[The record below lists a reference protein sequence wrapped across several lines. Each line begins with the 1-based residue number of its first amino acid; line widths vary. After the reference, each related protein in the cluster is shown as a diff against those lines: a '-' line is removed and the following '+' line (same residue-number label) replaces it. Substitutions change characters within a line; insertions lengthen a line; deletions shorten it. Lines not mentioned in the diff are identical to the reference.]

1 MKTLTYTLLAAGVL
15 CSASLALAAQDTR
28 PERDSTTSEQMRQR
42 PDSNTE
48 SRYPN
53 TDIKRDPAD
62 MNRLDSPENGSA
74 MDMND
79 TTNDVNDSSLEM
91 PRLKR

>member
-1 MKTLTYTLLAAGVL
+1 MKTLSHTLLAAAVL
-15 CSASLALAAQDTR
+15 CSASLASAAQDTR
-28 PERDSTTSEQMRQR
+28 PERDSTSSEQMRQR

-48 SRYPN
+48 SRYPS
-53 TDIKRDPAD
+53 TDLKRDPAD

-79 TTNDVNDSSLEM
+79 TTNDINDSSLEM
-91 PRLKR
+91 PRPNR